1 MGANNIIKRGKVM
14 KYNNYIKRFLRYI
27 DATPIHPVLL
37 FIIFAS
43 LGGIGAYLLQDSNK
57 LIDTFLSCL
66 GCGLSAAVVQCALIQ
81 NRIQKDNIK
90 IQLFDK
96 RYAVFQAVLDSVT
109 IVKRNNWDRYILFN
123 GNDVSGQMIEIE
135 ENLYKSVQLSICL
148 FDQNLYAKLCAVND
162 AFCKVAKSF
171 KNMIVTNIN
180 SFSSEKEAQSFMKQI
195 SSQIVSQDGL
205 NSKQYEDRLKDKF
218 PKVYISLK
226 EFADECDAYVS
237 FVEECG
243 IKKDFGKYI
252 VVDKLDK

>member
-1 MGANNIIKRGKVM
+1 MNN
-14 KYNNYIKRFLRYI
+14 NSYIRRCLHYI

-37 FIIFAS
+37 FIIFAG
-43 LGGIGAYLLQDSNK
+43 LGGIWTYYFQENNK
-57 LIDTFLSCL
+57 FIDTFLSCL

-81 NRIQKDNIK
+81 NRIQRDNIK

-109 IVKRNNWDRYILFN
+109 IIKRNNWDRYILFN
-123 GNDVSGQMIEIE
+123 GNDVFRQMIDIE

-148 FDQNLYAKLCAVND
+148 FDQDLYAKLCAVND
-162 AFCKVAKSF
+162 AFCKVAKAF

-180 SFSSEKEAQSFMKQI
+180 NLSSEEEIQSFLKQI
-195 SSQIVSQDGL
+195 STQILSQEGL
-205 NSKQYEDRLKDKF
+205 NSQEYEDNLKDKF

-226 EFADECDAYVS
+226 EFADECEAYIS

-243 IKKDFGKYI
+243 IKKEFGKYI
-252 VVDKLDK
+252 VVDKLDR

>member
-1 MGANNIIKRGKVM
+1 M
-14 KYNNYIKRFLRYI
+14 KHNNYIKRFLCYI

-43 LGGIGAYLLQDSNK
+43 LGGIGAYLLQQDSNK

-109 IVKRNNWDRYILFN
+109 IIKRNNWDRYILFN
-123 GNDVSGQMIEIE
+123 GNDVFRQMIDIE

-148 FDQNLYAKLCAVND
+148 FDQELYAKLCAVND

-171 KNMIVTNIN
+171 KNMIVTNID
-180 SFSSEKEAQSFMKQI
+180 SLSSEEEIQSFLKQI

-205 NSKQYEDRLKDKF
+205 NSKEYEDNLKDKF
-218 PKVYISLK
+218 PKVHINLK
-226 EFADECDAYVS
+226 EFTDECNAYTS
-237 FVEECG
+237 FVEKCG
-243 IKKDFGKYI
+243 IKKEFGKYI
-252 VVDKLDK
+252 VVDSLDK

>member
-1 MGANNIIKRGKVM
+1 MGTNNIIKTM
-14 KYNNYIKRFLRYI
+14 KNNSYIKRFLRYI
-27 DATPIHPVLL
+27 DATPIHPILL
-37 FIIFAS
+37 FIIFAG
-43 LGGIGAYLLQDSNK
+43 LGGIGTYHFQENNK
-57 LIDTFLSCL
+57 FIDTFLSCL

-109 IVKRNNWDRYILFN
+109 IIKRNNWDRYILFN
-123 GNDVSGQMIEIE
+123 GNDVFRQMIDIE

-148 FDQNLYAKLCAVND
+148 FDQDLYAKLCAVND

-171 KNMIVTNIN
+171 KNMIVTNID
-180 SFSSEKEAQSFMKQI
+180 SLSSEEEIQSFLKQI
-195 SSQIVSQDGL
+195 NTQILSQDGL

>member
-1 MGANNIIKRGKVM
+1 MKNNS
-14 KYNNYIKRFLRYI
+14 YIKRYRRYI
-27 DATPIHPVLL
+27 DATPIHPLLL

-43 LGGIGAYLLQDSNK
+43 LGGIGAYLFQENNK
-57 LIDTFLSCL
+57 FIDTFLSCL

-109 IVKRNNWDRYILFN
+109 IIKRNNWDRYILFN
-123 GNDVSGQMIEIE
+123 GNDVSRQMIEIE

-148 FDQNLYAKLCAVND
+148 FDQGLYVKLCAVND

-171 KNMIVTNIN
+171 KNMLMTNIN

-195 SSQIVSQDGL
+195 NSQIISQDGF
-205 NSKQYEDRLKDKF
+205 NSKEYEDKLKNRF
-218 PKVYISLK
+218 PKVYIGLK
-226 EFADECDAYVS
+226 EFADECDAYIS

-243 IKKDFGKYI
+243 IKKEFEKYI
-252 VVDKLDK
+252 VVDKLDR